1 HFDTIVRLTTAEIAP
16 MVTWGT
22 TPGAVVPVT
31 GVVPNPTD
39 EPDEGKRVQL
49 NRMLEYMALTPGQA
63 MQDLPIDVVF
73 IGSCTN
79 GRIEDI
85 RAAATIAKGR
95 RGAPGG
101 QALGVP

>member
-1 HFDTIVRLTTAEIAP
+1 
-16 MVTWGT
+16 
-22 TPGAVVPVT
+22 
-31 GVVPNPTD
+31 
-39 EPDEGKRVQL
+39 
-49 NRMLEYMALTPGQA
+49 

-95 RGAPGG
+95 KVADGV
-101 QALGVP
+101 QALVVPGLRPGEAAG